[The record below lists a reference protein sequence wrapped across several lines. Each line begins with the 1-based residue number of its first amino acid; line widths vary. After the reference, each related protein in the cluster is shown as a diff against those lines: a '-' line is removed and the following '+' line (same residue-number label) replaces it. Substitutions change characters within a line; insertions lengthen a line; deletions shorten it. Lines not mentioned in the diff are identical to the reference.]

1 MLMGPHSNKITVL
14 KNVIIIKFCKI
25 RPKQTLASLVSGRL
39 RLKKLV
45 LSQLPNTNQ
54 LVKGE
59 QKKVMSYHGVSFERS
74 AKSGL
79 IMNKGWIRPTWPSLT
94 SPPPLVSSST
104 SSRQHPPRTGASS
117 PSPLSTFLP
126 TPSSPSSPP
135 SSSPLLSSFPF
146 HQSNDQCPT
155 GRVFQ

>member
-1 MLMGPHSNKITVL
+1 MVGPPASKITVL
-14 KNVIIIKFCKI
+14 KNMIIMKFCKI
-25 RPKQTLASLVSGRL
+25 RPKQTLASLESG

-79 IMNKGWIRPTWPSLT
+79 IMNKGWIRPT
-94 SPPPLVSSST
+94 
-104 SSRQHPPRTGASS
+104 
-117 PSPLSTFLP
+117 
-126 TPSSPSSPP
+126 
-135 SSSPLLSSFPF
+135 
-146 HQSNDQCPT
+146 
-155 GRVFQ
+155 